1 MTWKNSVDQNG
12 LDAPDS
18 FRKLF
23 VSLVH
28 GHLWCNWDVLDHLV
42 GVDGDSSNDI
52 VPEWTFAVGSSVS
65 AECSAAAGADAV
77 ACVGSSVGESV
88 RSIGACA
95 GRGDRA
101 RSRLPLVSA
110 GGGVSARVSAG
121 ACAGVP
127 GAGVIGAGVEG
138 LGVLNP
144 SGGPRGVPGT
154 FR

>member
-1 MTWKNSVDQNG
+1 M
-12 LDAPDS
+12 A
-18 FRKLF
+18 
-23 VSLVH
+23 
-28 GHLWCNWDVLDHLV
+28 
-42 GVDGDSSNDI
+42 
-52 VPEWTFAVGSSVS
+52 
-65 AECSAAAGADAV
+65 AECSAAAGAEAV

-95 GRGDRA
+95 GRGDRV

-110 GGGVSARVSAG
+110 GGGVSARVRAG